1 LVFLKDFASELS
13 EIVTTLMLKVLK
25 EEKTQEQLRVAR
37 FFSSLL
43 KKRKRKNRKLPLYK

>member
-37 FFSSLL
+37 FF
-43 KKRKRKNRKLPLYK
+43 PHC